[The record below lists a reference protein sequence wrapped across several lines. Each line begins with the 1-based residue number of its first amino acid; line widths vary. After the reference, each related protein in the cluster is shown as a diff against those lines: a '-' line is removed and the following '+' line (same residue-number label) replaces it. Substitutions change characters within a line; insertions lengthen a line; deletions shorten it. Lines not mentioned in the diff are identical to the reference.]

1 MLLPFQGAMTYSLRT
16 PGVPLR
22 SAPGYVLA
30 GLSARPPGIL
40 PFLISICEICVIC
53 VKKKNCVKKKK
64 SEKSEKSVGRKKLR
78 EEKKSEKS
86 EKSVGRKK
94 KTA

>member
-1 MLLPFQGAMTYSLRT
+1 MPYSPRT

-53 VKKKNCVKKKK
+53 VKKK
-64 SEKSEKSVGRKKLR
+64 LR

-94 KTA
+94 KSVGRKKNLWEEKRINLYCKEKMITFAK